1 MEARRSEPFNAIHS
15 ICFNWWMH
23 ERRAKGTK
31 AMKSNHFNS
40 WMENEMKLIDLH
52 AEVRAVHS
60 MKFIQWNKIN
70 EINLIELNWTE
81 WRYFNCIFINRNEVK
96 VWNEA
101 RRNMSERTERNWMN
115 VSESG
120 MDVNGNYKLTVM
132 NEGKWSECNECN

>member
-1 MEARRSEPFNAIHS
+1 MSKEKVNDNWVWIACYNIVFTAGNEVNATKWNMNWVELTNCIAVVALCLHSIDACIHS
-15 ICFNWWMH
+15 RNVRWSEWSGNQWMVY
-23 ERRAKGTK
+23 GTK

-81 WRYFNCIFINRNEVK
+81 WIYRK
-96 VWNEA
+96 Q
-101 RRNMSERTERNWMN
+101 
-115 VSESG
+115 
-120 MDVNGNYKLTVM
+120 
-132 NEGKWSECNECN
+132 